1 MIFGK
6 AVDTAIHSNLKEN
19 KKFILMGLG
28 VSYGNKPFFSSF
40 PSRVLETPVSELSF
54 TGMAV
59 GLASQGFRPMV
70 DHGRIEFSILALDQI
85 LTQASRWEFMFGG
98 NYPCPVTFKLCV
110 GRQWGNGPQHTGTYH
125 STFLQSLGMDIF
137 IPSTPE
143 EAYLH
148 TKNSIKN
155 KNPSVILEHRWL
167 YLNDQNFQISKNSKK
182 IHRGTAVKKN
192 KSKILIVTY
201 GDGFSES
208 LKAQKILEGENVDVS
223 VLSLSFFPKDKR
235 VSKNILNEILK
246 YEKLYYV
253 DTSPF
258 DFGILSSISGLKNLN
273 KKNYIKQNEHHI
285 SPPFYPCPTSP
296 KLTSRYYPNGNIIAE
311 TIFFNEKK
319 KKLKIKPL
327 TFYETHTVTKC
338 DLNEYLK
345 KVNYIY

>member
-1 MIFGK
+1 MIYGK
-6 AVDTAIHSNLKEN
+6 AIDSAIESNLN
-19 KKFILMGLG
+19 DDKKFILMGLG
-28 VSYGNKPFFSSF
+28 VSYGNKPFFSKF

-70 DHGRIEFSILALDQI
+70 DHGRVEFSMLAFDQI

-98 NYPCPVTFKLCV
+98 NYPCPVCFKICI

-125 STFLQSLGMDIF
+125 STFLQSLGMDVF
-137 IPSTPE
+137 IPSTPY

-148 TKNSIKN
+148 TKHVLKN

-167 YLNDQNFQISKNSKK
+167 YLNEQNFKIPRIIKK
-182 IHRGTAVKKN
+182 IHNATLVNKK

-208 LKAQKILEGENVDVS
+208 LKAQKILEEKEIDIS
-223 VLSLSFFPKDKR
+223 VMSLSYFPKNQR
-235 VSKNILNEILK
+235 ISKKIINEINNYGK
-246 YEKLYYV
+246 IYYV

-258 DFGILSSISGLKNLN
+258 DFGILSAISGIKNLSKLN
-273 KKNYIKQNEHHI
+273 TNRQKEYKI
-285 SPPFYPCPTSP
+285 SPPFFPCPTSP

-311 TIFFNEKK
+311 KIYKIEKN
-319 KKLKIKPL
+319 KKLKNRSL
-327 TFYETHTVTKC
+327 SFYDIHTVSKF
-338 DLNEYLK
+338 DISPYLI
-345 KVNYIY
+345 NATYI

>member
-6 AVDTAIHSNLKEN
+6 AVDIAIHSNLKEN

-28 VSYGNKPFFSSF
+28 VSYGNKPFFSNF

-98 NYPCPVTFKLCV
+98 NYPCPVSFKLCV

-148 TKNSIKN
+148 TKNTIKN

-167 YLNDQNFQISKNSKK
+167 YLNDQNFKTSNHFRK
-182 IHRGTAVKKN
+182 IHRGMLIKNN

-208 LKAQKILEGENVDVS
+208 LRAKKILEDANIDIS
-223 VLSLSFFPKDKR
+223 VLSLSFFPKEKR
-235 VSKNILNEILK
+235 VSNSIINEILK
-246 YEKLYYV
+246 YEKIYYV

-258 DFGILSSISGLKNLN
+258 DFGILSSISGIKNLN
-273 KKNYIKQNEHHI
+273 NINSFEQKEYRI

-296 KLTSRYYPNGNIIAE
+296 NLTSKYYPNGNIIAE
-311 TIFFNEKK
+311 RIFFDQKK
-319 KKLKIKPL
+319 KKLKLKPM

-338 DLNEYLK
+338 DLNEHLK
-345 KVNYIY
+345 KPRYIF